1 MNKDLYIELLE
12 NEIKSLKS
20 DQEWQTRSYIEQI
33 DQYRKMAEKAKRLE
47 SGSESWKFES
57 DLWQEQYEML
67 DYCAGSLIS
76 DLADQ
81 LMDCDDQSEIIE
93 MLEKQRDE
101 NLLESKKDN
110 YDNGME
116 INRLKRE
123 VKELKEDNESLSDE
137 LIETA
142 KDMNDLWADY
152 ADEIT
157 KLQEKY
163 ESLAYFSEESE
174 KNREKI
180 FEENKTL
187 KEQMADAEKKNIEN
201 IGEELPVKK
210 VSDEKSKKSEKEN
223 KATIED
229 SAEKGK
235 ENISGADP
243 LKQSKDKLINK
254 GYKVEKSGN
263 GYVAKKKGTRNIELK
278 NAPLPGSPMF
288 VVCDVKIYNI
298 NEAIKASVYGI
309 SKTED
314 RKWQGQLFQA

>member
-81 LMDCDDQSEIIE
+81 LMDCDDQNEIIE

-116 INRLKRE
+116 INRLKDDNKKLMQALVN
-123 VKELKEDNESLSDE
+123 VKEE
-137 LIETA
+137 I
-142 KDMNDLWADY
+142 NDLWADY
-152 ADEIT
+152 AEEIT

-163 ESLAYFSEESE
+163 NSLAYFSEESE
-174 KNREKI
+174 KNRENTD
-180 FEENKTL
+180 EEV
-187 KEQMADAEKKNIEN
+187 
-201 IGEELPVKK
+201 PVKK
-210 VSDEKSKKSEKEN
+210 VSDEKSKKGEKGEKED

>member
-1 MNKDLYIELLE
+1 VEEWQLNKDLYIELLE

-116 INRLKRE
+116 INRLKDDNKKLMQALVN
-123 VKELKEDNESLSDE
+123 VKEE
-137 LIETA
+137 I
-142 KDMNDLWADY
+142 NDLWADY
-152 ADEIT
+152 AEEIT

-163 ESLAYFSEESE
+163 NSLAYFSEESE
-174 KNREKI
+174 KNRENTD
-180 FEENKTL
+180 EEV
-187 KEQMADAEKKNIEN
+187 
-201 IGEELPVKK
+201 PVKK
-210 VSDEKSKKSEKEN
+210 VSDEKSKKGEKGEKEN

>member
-81 LMDCDDQSEIIE
+81 LMDCDDQNEIIE

-152 ADEIT
+152 AEEIT

-163 ESLAYFSEESE
+163 NSLAYFSEESE
-174 KNREKI
+174 KNRE
-180 FEENKTL
+180 
-187 KEQMADAEKKNIEN
+187 
-201 IGEELPVKK
+201 
-210 VSDEKSKKSEKEN
+210 
-223 KATIED
+223 
-229 SAEKGK
+229 K

>member
-1 MNKDLYIELLE
+1 VEEWQLNKDLYIELLE

-81 LMDCDDQSEIIE
+81 LMDCDDQNEIIE

-152 ADEIT
+152 AEEIT

-163 ESLAYFSEESE
+163 NSLAYFSEESE
-174 KNREKI
+174 KNRENTD
-180 FEENKTL
+180 EEV
-187 KEQMADAEKKNIEN
+187 
-201 IGEELPVKK
+201 PVKK
-210 VSDEKSKKSEKEN
+210 VSDEKSKKGEKGEKED

>member
-1 MNKDLYIELLE
+1 VEEWQLNKDLYIELLE

-116 INRLKRE
+116 INRLKDDNKKLMQALVN
-123 VKELKEDNESLSDE
+123 VKEE
-137 LIETA
+137 I
-142 KDMNDLWADY
+142 NDLQADY
-152 ADEIT
+152 AEEIT

-163 ESLAYFSEESE
+163 NSLAYFSEESE
-174 KNREKI
+174 KNRENTD
-180 FEENKTL
+180 EEV
-187 KEQMADAEKKNIEN
+187 
-201 IGEELPVKK
+201 PVKK
-210 VSDEKSKKSEKEN
+210 VSDEKSKKGEKGEKEN

>member
-1 MNKDLYIELLE
+1 MQALVN
-12 NEIKSLKS
+12 
-20 DQEWQTRSYIEQI
+20 
-33 DQYRKMAEKAKRLE
+33 
-47 SGSESWKFES
+47 
-57 DLWQEQYEML
+57 
-67 DYCAGSLIS
+67 
-76 DLADQ
+76 
-81 LMDCDDQSEIIE
+81 
-93 MLEKQRDE
+93 
-101 NLLESKKDN
+101 
-110 YDNGME
+110 
-116 INRLKRE
+116 
-123 VKELKEDNESLSDE
+123 VKEE
-137 LIETA
+137 I
-142 KDMNDLWADY
+142 NDLWADY
-152 ADEIT
+152 AEEIT

-163 ESLAYFSEESE
+163 NSLAYFSEESE
-174 KNREKI
+174 KNRENTD
-180 FEENKTL
+180 EEV
-187 KEQMADAEKKNIEN
+187 
-201 IGEELPVKK
+201 PVKK
-210 VSDEKSKKSEKEN
+210 VSDEKSKKGEKGEKEN

>member
-1 MNKDLYIELLE
+1 LNKDLYIELLE

-81 LMDCDDQSEIIE
+81 LMDCDDQNEIIE

-116 INRLKRE
+116 INRLKDDNKKLMQALVN
-123 VKELKEDNESLSDE
+123 VKEE
-137 LIETA
+137 I
-142 KDMNDLWADY
+142 NDLWADY
-152 ADEIT
+152 AEEIT

-163 ESLAYFSEESE
+163 NSLAYFSEESE
-174 KNREKI
+174 KNRENTD
-180 FEENKTL
+180 EEV
-187 KEQMADAEKKNIEN
+187 
-201 IGEELPVKK
+201 PVKK
-210 VSDEKSKKSEKEN
+210 VSDEKSKKGEKGEKED